1 MSNVLIIDG
10 DFIPYRVGYSTDN
23 IGGGFEMARY
33 NVNKLIDEFCAV
45 ANTAEII
52 GFLGGPKN
60 YRNDIV
66 KNMSVVVPD
75 YKGNRVGRDK
85 PKYFK
90 QIKAYLQDKFKFTLV
105 NGMEAD
111 DACSIA
117 LTRLDNGICLST
129 DKDLLQVPGKHIQ
142 VKHSGLEKYLV
153 SLEGTL
159 ELSEDRKKVL
169 GTGNKL
175 LWAQMLTGD
184 GVDNFKGIPG
194 CGPVKAVNL
203 LKNVADKDLAKVV
216 FHEYKKAF
224 GASATEMFKL
234 TWNLAYLLRFH
245 KDFSTPDSF
254 NICN

>member
-1 MSNVLIIDG
+1 MSDVLIIDG
-10 DFIPYRVGYSTDN
+10 DFIPYRIGFSTDN
-23 IGGGFEMARY
+23 IGGSFELAKY
-33 NVNKLIDEFCAV
+33 NVNKLMDEFCMF
-45 ANTAEII
+45 ANTSEVI

-60 YRNDIV
+60 YRNDVI
-66 KNMSVVVPD
+66 KAMSFHVPD
-75 YKGNRVGRDK
+75 YKGNRGGREK
-85 PKYFK
+85 PKYFSK
-90 QIKAYLQDKFKFTLV
+90 IKDFLKTKYKFTTV

-111 DACSIA
+111 DACAIA
-117 LTRLDNGICLST
+117 LTELENGICLST

-142 VKHSGLEKYLV
+142 VKHTGLEKYLV
-153 SLEGTL
+153 NLEGTL
-159 ELSEDRKKVL
+159 GLSEDRRKVI

-194 CGPVKAVNL
+194 CGPVGAVEL
-203 LKNVADKDLAKVV
+203 LKNVADEDLPKVV
-216 FHEYKKAF
+216 FNEYKRAF
-224 GASATEMFKL
+224 KESATEMFKL